1 MTSSPP
7 QLVFATPD
15 LFGPIGGIARI
26 SRATAL
32 AMASWARARGG
43 RVEVLAL
50 CDDPGTAPDPAYA
63 PPDVVSY
70 RAFGRDRRSL
80 ALAVVKAGWS
90 PGHAGTVFGH
100 VNLAVTGLLQPPWA
114 RQALVA
120 HGIEI
125 WDPFPPRRLDRI
137 AALRRQHAIW
147 AISRYTAARV
157 EAAHGVAPHRVR
169 VIPNGLD
176 PEWRPPAGDVVLAAS
191 PPRLLAVCSL
201 ARGFEYKGIDVAI
214 DALAVMDPAERPS
227 LDVVGDGED
236 RGRLERLAVERGV
249 HEHVVFHGRV
259 DDASLGRLYGA
270 AQAFVLPS
278 TREGFG
284 LVFVEAMAH
293 GLPVI
298 TVAAGAAPEVVEDG
312 VTGRVVPPSN
322 PRALAEAIAALTA
335 SPELALAMGRQ
346 GAERVRALYT
356 FPTYE
361 ARVHAALDALIR

>member
-1 MTSSPP
+1 MTAPAP
-7 QLVFATPD
+7 RLLFATPD

-43 RVEVLAL
+43 HLEVLAL
-50 CDDPGTAPDPAYA
+50 CDEVGTAPDPTYA
-63 PPDVVSY
+63 PPEVVSY
-70 RAFGRDRRSL
+70 RAFGGDRRGL
-80 ALAVVKAGWS
+80 GLAVAKAGWR

-125 WDPFPPRRLDRI
+125 WDPFPRRRLDRV
-137 AALRRQHAIW
+137 AALRRQQAIW
-147 AISRYTAARV
+147 AISRYTASRV
-157 EAAHGVAPHRVR
+157 EASHRVPAHRVR

-176 PEWRPPAGDVVLAAS
+176 PEWRPHSGDVRLAAS

-214 DALAVMDPAERPS
+214 EALAALDAGQRPL

-236 RGRLERLAVERGV
+236 RARLERLARTLGV
-249 HEHVVFHGRV
+249 SEHVVFHGRV
-259 DDASLGRLYGA
+259 DDAALTRLYA
-270 AQAFVLPS
+270 SAYAFVLPS

-293 GLPVI
+293 ALPVI
-298 TVAAGAAPEVVEDG
+298 TVSAGAAPEVVEDG
-312 VTGRVVPPSN
+312 VTGRVVPPSD
-322 PRALAEAIAALTA
+322 PRALAGAIAALTSA
-335 SPELALAMGRQ
+335 PELALTMGHA
-346 GAERVRALYT
+346 GAERARALYT
-356 FPTYE
+356 FPSYE
-361 ARVHAALDALIR
+361 ARIHAALDALVR